1 MDDVDDNS
9 MPLPPFDD
17 EDDEIDDDDDDFCV
31 ANERKSTVIYSWELD
46 SKGSNVSEGNL
57 G

>member
-17 EDDEIDDDDDDFCV
+17 EDDEIDDDDDFCV
-31 ANERKSTVIYSWELD
+31 ANERKSTVIYSRELD

>member
-17 EDDEIDDDDDDFCV
+17 EDDEIDDDDFCG
-31 ANERKSTVIYSWELD
+31 ANERKSTVIYSRELD

>member
-17 EDDEIDDDDDDFCV
+17 EDDEIDDDDFCV
-31 ANERKSTVIYSWELD
+31 ANERKSTVIFSRELD
-46 SKGSNVSEGNL
+46 SKGSNISEGNL